1 MPFMLEY
8 MTNST
13 QTTTSQTTTT
23 DTERL
28 DLLQTLATHRQFLR
42 TTARD
47 LTDAQ
52 AHRRAPCRPS
62 ASAA

>member
-1 MPFMLEY
+1 MPFMLEC

-13 QTTTSQTTTT
+13 QTTTTDTIT

-28 DLLQTLATHRQFLR
+28 DLLQTLATHRQSLH

-52 AHRRAPCRPS
+52 A
-62 ASAA
+62 